1 MGCPWPHTEVS
12 DEYNQACTASAEWW
26 EGLKVQQIL
35 VTAGE
40 EEVLVDGIKGFVET
54 LSELSFFILLGVGW
68 EEGQRLTIGRE
79 RVRGR

>member
-1 MGCPWPHTEVS
+1 MGCPWPHAEVS

-54 LSELSFFILLGVGW
+54 LSELSFFILLGIGR
-68 EEGQRLTIGRE
+68 EEGGRLTICRE